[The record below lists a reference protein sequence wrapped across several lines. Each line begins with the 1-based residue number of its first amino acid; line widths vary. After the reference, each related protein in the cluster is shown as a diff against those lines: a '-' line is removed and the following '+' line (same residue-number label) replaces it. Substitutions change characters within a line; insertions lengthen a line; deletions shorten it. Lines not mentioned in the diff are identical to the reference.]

1 MKFLCGDKKNDLE
14 FLIHKGLTYLKAFLT
29 KRGYWSINALVFFMD
44 FPAEEGICDL
54 GKRKKKE
61 SNNKNVAFPL
71 GERQSVVKPLVYG

>member
-1 MKFLCGDKKNDLE
+1 MKFGGQDKKNDLE
-14 FLIHKGLTYLKAFLT
+14 FLIHKGLIDLNAFLR
-29 KRGYWSINALVFFMD
+29 KRGYWSTHAFVLFMA

-54 GKRKKKE
+54 GERKEKK